1 MVLSY
6 SLRVT
11 CLIGVTLAIL
21 QVTMEIFLWI
31 GTPAILRVVQS
42 LALRQRE
49 RMLYLVQLLPV
60 IVAILLTGLF
70 FLPQYVSNETNL
82 APEHVGR
89 LCIVLAASLYVW
101 WGARI
106 VRGIRMVGR
115 TILFSRACRLVGQD
129 SESLA
134 PGTRLVTVSDQTPR
148 VALVGLLRP
157 FILVSKSLLDDGGLD
172 PLALQV
178 VLDHERSHATQ
189 RDNWKLLSLYC
200 LPRLDMRLPGGKT
213 WMQLWQS
220 TAEWAADDDAVGDS
234 SARALMLAETLV
246 ALARTQSA
254 VGQQIACTYLVCE
267 DTELAQRV
275 ERLVNRTPEVSL
287 TQLHKTGLLLGFVAL
302 CVVAG
307 SAAFSSV
314 VRYLPEHLLHL
325 G

>member
-11 CLIGVTLAIL
+11 CLIGVTLALL
-21 QVTMEIFLWI
+21 QVTTEMLLWASA
-31 GTPAILRVVQS
+31 PVVLRVVQS
-42 LALRQRE
+42 LPLRQRE
-49 RMLYLVQLLPV
+49 RTLYVVQLLPV

-70 FLPQYVSNETNL
+70 FLPQYVFNETNP

-101 WGARI
+101 WSARI

-115 TILFSRACRLVGQD
+115 TILFSRVCRLGD
-129 SESLA
+129 ASGPLA
-134 PGTRLVTVSDQTPR
+134 FGAPIVTVSDQTPR
-148 VALVGLLRP
+148 LALVGLLRP
-157 FILVSKSLLDDGGLD
+157 FILISQSLIDEGGLD

-178 VLDHERSHATQ
+178 VLDHERSHARQ

-200 LPRLDMRLPGGKT
+200 LPRLNLRLPGRKT
-213 WMQLWQS
+213 WMQFWQS

-234 SARALMLAETLV
+234 GARALMLAETLV
-246 ALARTQSA
+246 ALARTSST
-254 VGQQIACTYLVCE
+254 VSRQIACTHLVCE
-267 DTELAQRV
+267 DTELALRV
-275 ERLVNRTPEVSL
+275 ERLLHRTPDRSL
-287 TQLHKTGLLLGFVAL
+287 TQLSKMGLALGFVAL
-302 CVVAG
+302 CAIAV

-314 VRYLPEHLLHL
+314 VRYMPEHLLHL